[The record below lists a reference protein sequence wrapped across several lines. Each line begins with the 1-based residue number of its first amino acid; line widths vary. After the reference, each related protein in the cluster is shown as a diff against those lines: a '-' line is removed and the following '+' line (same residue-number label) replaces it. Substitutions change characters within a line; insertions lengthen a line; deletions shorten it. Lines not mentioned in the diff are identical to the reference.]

1 MIASKIIEGN
11 FFSTLGNVIGLYH
24 ELRRS
29 KTDYKQFK
37 NYKKEEQLILETFTI
52 SEGLKQRIDNYYK
65 LLYVVEIFL
74 LYELDRKQLKI
85 YVTFTTLAH
94 NKVLSQLLS
103 QEENMKRVIE
113 KMKNGYFIYFN
124 LLYKFLE
131 IVKLNG
137 SFLNRTQSLMN
148 KYDIYSFIRK
158 TVSEYQFKN
167 IGGRIILEVSN
178 SYFNNANRFVE
189 FANFLA
195 ILINNNSSMCDIIIN
210 EITDTAIKKKI
221 ISFIFYAQFQK
232 LTKQACFTLLIVF
245 NILLNHCTQKCQKQE
260 QTLYDFLVKAIEK
273 VDFKSNL
280 QFFKFILLLIEN
292 GHKKLFEKI
301 NKVFQLNELVFENF
315 FLKNSKALQ
324 IHYLIVLEYLI
335 RQDQLTIKQE
345 KVRLFLK
352 QTNQYLKKKRATMFV
367 QKLVKIVKLLIDGS
381 FKDLEGCVQLPNK
394 QV

>member
-158 TVSEYQFKN
+158 TVSEYQFTN

-210 EITDTAIKKKI
+210 EITDTAIKEKI
-221 ISFIFYAQFQK
+221 ISFIFYAQFQR

-245 NILLNHCTQKCQKQE
+245 NILLNHCTQNCQKQE

>member
-113 KMKNGYFIYFN
+113 KMRNGYFIYFN

-158 TVSEYQFKN
+158 TVSEYQFTN

-210 EITDTAIKKKI
+210 EITDTAIKEKI
-221 ISFIFYAQFQK
+221 ISFIFYAQFQR

-245 NILLNHCTQKCQKQE
+245 NILLNHCTQNCQKQE